1 MILTADDDVS
11 FGEGDLQSFL
21 GFRILFNSYTICSEC
36 RRSLVSASQKAVR
49 GRVMCGEGIQVE

>member
-11 FGEGDLQSFL
+11 FEGGDLQSFL

-36 RRSLVSASQKAVR
+36 RGSLVSASQGR
-49 GRVMCGEGIQVE
+49 ERVMCMKGIQVE